1 MNDRVTGIVIR
12 ETEVKESDAIITV
25 YTADHGQLSLYA
37 RGLRKVTSRNAYA
50 CQLFDCSEFLLDY
63 NPGKDVQLLKSAVLK
78 REYMGI
84 RADYDRLALAS
95 VVIEIISQLQDDSLY
110 ELLETTL
117 EKLDQDE
124 EAFTA
129 FSVFVVQ
136 ILNILGISPVVDE
149 CVLCGN
155 TKGIETISIA
165 DGGFICHECNKSVH
179 LRPLDVDFLRKF
191 RIINKA
197 SFEVYDRLAS
207 SGLNDYQLSALLVE
221 FLCTHSGMRL
231 RSWRAVE
238 GAVK

>member
-1 MNDRVTGIVIR
+1 M
-12 ETEVKESDAIITV
+12 
-25 YTADHGQLSLYA
+25 
-37 RGLRKVTSRNAYA
+37 
-50 CQLFDCSEFLLDY
+50 
-63 NPGKDVQLLKSAVLK
+63 
-78 REYMGI
+78 
-84 RADYDRLALAS
+84 YD
-95 VVIEIISQLQDDSLY
+95 
-110 ELLETTL
+110 LLETTL
-117 EKLDQDE
+117 EKLDQDA
-124 EAFTA
+124 EAFTV

-197 SFEVYDRLAS
+197 GFEVYDRLAS